1 MVLRIAG
8 RANNIL
14 LDFSDFVKDIIRRS
28 TIGTFVI
35 VDRHDRILVSE
46 MGEKVPLCKMQ
57 GFGKRG
63 KKEGG
68 GEREGGRTGEEGDC
82 GTVRKSPLNIPEA

>member
-68 GEREGGRTGEEGDC
+68 GEREKRGLWDF
-82 GTVRKSPLNIPEA
+82 GTVGKSPLDVSEA